1 MENPICP
8 LDFRYGRK
16 ELKDIF
22 GEISKLQYLLDVEA
36 ALARAHASVGNISKK
51 YADEISK
58 KASVKYVSIKRVN
71 EIEKKTRHD
80 IMAVTKALSDVCSGD
95 AGKYVHLGA
104 TSYDIVDTAN
114 ALQFSAA
121 TDLTTS
127 QLRELRATLIG
138 LAKEYKNT
146 IMVGRTHG
154 QYSIPITFGLKMAV
168 YAMEV
173 DRHLERFYECKSR
186 LLVGKM
192 SGAVGSGA
200 AMGKHALK
208 IQELVM
214 AYLKLGTEEA
224 ATQIVGRDRYIEL
237 LSVLANIS
245 SSMEKFATEI
255 RNLQRSEI
263 SEVSEA
269 FEAKKQVGS
278 STMPQK
284 RNPILCEQICGL
296 ARVIRGFVIPAYEN
310 AIQWH
315 ERDLCNSSSERF
327 ILPHSLIM
335 TDWIIFQMNKVFK
348 GLQVNPERMRQNLE
362 NSKGLPMA
370 EAVMTKL
377 VEKGMGRGDAHELV
391 RICALKTFAEDKQ
404 LFSVLL
410 ENPKILKLF
419 KKKELEEVMNPR
431 NYLGVSD
438 KIVDHAVKKL
448 TRQKIEVQNYGKNR
462 KANR

>member
-1 MENPICP
+1 MENPVCP

-16 ELKDIF
+16 EIKDVF
-22 GEISKLQYLLDVEA
+22 GETSKLQYLLDVEA
-36 ALARAHASVGNISKK
+36 ALARAHAVVGNISKK
-51 YADEISK
+51 AADEISK
-58 KASVKYVSIKRVN
+58 KAKVKYVTVKRVN
-71 EIEKKTRHD
+71 EIEKETRHD
-80 IMAVTKALSDVCSGD
+80 IMAVTKALSEVCSGD
-95 AGKYVHLGA
+95 AGNYVHLGA

-114 ALQFSAA
+114 ALQFAA
-121 TDLTTS
+121 STDLIKA
-127 QLRELRATLIG
+127 QVRELRVTLVG

-146 IMVGRTHG
+146 IMAGRTHG
-154 QYSIPITFGLKMAV
+154 QFSIPITFGLKMAV

-173 DRHLERFYECKSR
+173 DRHLERLHECKSR

-214 AYLKLGTEEA
+214 ADLKLGTEEA

-237 LSVLANIS
+237 LSVLANIA

-263 SEVSEA
+263 GEVSEA

-284 RNPILCEQICGL
+284 RNPILCEQVCGI
-296 ARVIRGFVIPAYEN
+296 ARVIRSFTIPAYEN

-335 TDWIIFQMNKVFK
+335 TDWIVFQMNKVFRN
-348 GLQVNPERMRQNLE
+348 LQVNPERMRKNLE
-362 NSKGLPMA
+362 NSKGFPMA

-391 RICALKTFAEDKQ
+391 RTCSLKAVSDEKQ
-404 LFSVLL
+404 LLSVLL
-410 ENPKILKLF
+410 ENPKVVKLI
-419 KKKELEEVMNPR
+419 KKKELVEVMNPR

-438 KIVDHAVKKL
+438 KIVDQVAKKL
-448 TRQKIEVQNYGKNR
+448 TR
-462 KANR
+462 

>member
-1 MENPICP
+1 MENPVCP

-16 ELKDIF
+16 EIKDVF
-22 GEISKLQYLLDVEA
+22 GETSKLQYLLNVEA
-36 ALARAHASVGNISKK
+36 ALARAHATVGNISKK
-51 YADEISK
+51 AATEISK
-58 KASVKYVSIKRVN
+58 KATVKYVTVKRVK
-71 EIEKKTRHD
+71 EIEKETRHD
-80 IMAVTKALSDVCSGD
+80 IMAVTKALSEVCNGD

-114 ALQFSAA
+114 ALQFAAA
-121 TDLTTS
+121 TDLIKA
-127 QLRELRATLIG
+127 QVRELRVTLVR
-138 LAKEYKNT
+138 LAREYKNT

-154 QYSIPITFGLKMAV
+154 QFSIPITFGLKMAV
-168 YAMEV
+168 FAMEV
-173 DRHLERFYECKSR
+173 DRHLERLHECKSR

-214 AYLKLGTEEA
+214 TDLKLGTEEA
-224 ATQIVGRDRYIEL
+224 ATQIVCRDRYIEL
-237 LSVLANIS
+237 LSVLANIA

-263 SEVSEA
+263 SEVSES

-284 RNPILCEQICGL
+284 RNPILCEQICGI
-296 ARVIRGFVIPAYEN
+296 ARVIRSFIIPSYEN

-335 TDWIIFQMNKVFK
+335 TDWIVFQMNKVFRT
-348 GLQVNPERMRQNLE
+348 LQVNPERMQQNLE

-391 RICALKTFAEDKQ
+391 RTSSLKAISENKQ
-404 LFSVLL
+404 LLSVLSQT
-410 ENPKILKLF
+410 PKIIKLL

-438 KIVDHAVKKL
+438 KIVDHVVKKL
-448 TRQKIEVQNYGKNR
+448 TR
-462 KANR
+462 

>member
-1 MENPICP
+1 MENPVCP

-16 ELKDIF
+16 EIKDVF
-22 GEISKLQYLLDVEA
+22 GETSKLQYLLDVEA
-36 ALARAHASVGNISKK
+36 ALARAHAAVGNISKK
-51 YADEISK
+51 AADEISK
-58 KASVKYVSIKRVN
+58 KATVKHVTVKRVN
-71 EIEKKTRHD
+71 EIEKETRHD
-80 IMAVTKALSDVCSGD
+80 IMAVTKALSEACSGD

-114 ALQFSAA
+114 ALQIAAA
-121 TDLTTS
+121 TDLIRS
-127 QLRELRATLIG
+127 QVRELRMTLVG

-146 IMVGRTHG
+146 IMAGRTHG
-154 QYSIPITFGLKMAV
+154 QFSIPITFGLKMAV
-168 YAMEV
+168 YAMET
-173 DRHLERFYECKSR
+173 DRHLERLHECKSR

-214 AYLKLGTEEA
+214 TDLKLGTEEA

-237 LSVLANIS
+237 LSVLANIA

-263 SEVSEA
+263 GEVSEA
-269 FEAKKQVGS
+269 FEVRKQVGS

-284 RNPILCEQICGL
+284 RNPILCEQICGI
-296 ARVIRGFVIPAYEN
+296 ARVIRSFIIPAYEN

-335 TDWIIFQMNKVFK
+335 TDWIVFQMNNVFK
-348 GLQVNPERMRQNLE
+348 NLQVNPERMRQNLE

-377 VEKGMGRGDAHELV
+377 VERGIGRGDAHELA
-391 RICALKTFAEDKQ
+391 RTCSLKAVHDNKQ
-404 LFSVLL
+404 LLSVLL
-410 ENPKILKLF
+410 ENPKVAKLL

-438 KIVDHAVKKL
+438 KIIDQVVKKL
-448 TRQKIEVQNYGKNR
+448 TR
-462 KANR
+462 

>member
-1 MENPICP
+1 MENPVCP

-16 ELKDIF
+16 EIKDVF
-22 GEISKLQYLLDVEA
+22 GETSKLQYLLDVEA

-51 YADEISK
+51 AADEISK
-58 KASVKYVSIKRVN
+58 KASVKYVTVKRVN
-71 EIEKKTRHD
+71 EIERETRHD
-80 IMAVTKALSDVCSGD
+80 IMAVTKALSETCKGD

-114 ALQFSAA
+114 ALQFAAA
-121 TDLTTS
+121 TDLVKS
-127 QLRELRATLIG
+127 QVRELRVTLVS

-146 IMVGRTHG
+146 IMAGRTHG
-154 QYSIPITFGLKMAV
+154 QYSIPITFGLKMSI

-173 DRHLERFYECKSR
+173 DRHLERLHECKSR

-214 AYLKLGTEEA
+214 TDLKLGTEEA

-237 LSVLANIS
+237 VSVLANIA

-263 SEVSEA
+263 GEVSEA

-284 RNPILCEQICGL
+284 RNPILCEQVCGI
-296 ARVIRGFVIPAYEN
+296 ARVIRSFIIPTYEN

-335 TDWIIFQMNKVFK
+335 TDWIVFQMNKVFK
-348 GLQVNPERMRQNLE
+348 NLQVYPERMRENLE

-370 EAVMTKL
+370 EAVMTRL
-377 VEKGMGRGDAHELV
+377 VEKGMGRGDAHELLRTCSLKAV
-391 RICALKTFAEDKQ
+391 RENKQ
-404 LFSVLL
+404 LLSVLL
-410 ENPKILKLF
+410 ENPKVTKLL

-438 KIVDHAVKKL
+438 KIVDHVVKKL
-448 TRQKIEVQNYGKNR
+448 TR
-462 KANR
+462 

>member
-1 MENPICP
+1 
-8 LDFRYGRK
+8 
-16 ELKDIF
+16 
-22 GEISKLQYLLDVEA
+22 
-36 ALARAHASVGNISKK
+36 
-51 YADEISK
+51 
-58 KASVKYVSIKRVN
+58 VKYVTVKRVN
-71 EIEKKTRHD
+71 EIERETRHD
-80 IMAVTKALSDVCSGD
+80 IMSVTKALSEVCSGD

-114 ALQFSAA
+114 ALQFAAA
-121 TDLTTS
+121 TDLIKA
-127 QLRELRATLIG
+127 QVRELRVTLVG

-146 IMVGRTHG
+146 IMAGRTHG

-173 DRHLERFYECKSR
+173 DRHLERLHECKSR

-214 AYLKLGTEEA
+214 AGLKLGTEEA
-224 ATQIVGRDRYIEL
+224 STQIVGRDRYIEL
-237 LSVLANIS
+237 LSVLANIA

-263 SEVSEA
+263 GEISEA

-284 RNPILCEQICGL
+284 RNPILCEQVCGL
-296 ARVIRGFVIPAYEN
+296 ARVIRSFIIPAYEN

-335 TDWIIFQMNKVFK
+335 TDWIVFQTNKVFRN
-348 GLQVNPERMRQNLE
+348 LQVYPERMRENLE

-377 VEKGMGRGDAHELV
+377 VEKGMGRGDAHELI
-391 RICALKTFAEDKQ
+391 RTCSLKAASENKQ
-404 LFSVLL
+404 LLSVLL
-410 ENPKILKLF
+410 ENPKVAKLL

-438 KIVDHAVKKL
+438 KIVDHVVKKL
-448 TRQKIEVQNYGKNR
+448 TR
-462 KANR
+462 

>member
-1 MENPICP
+1 MENPVCP

-16 ELKDIF
+16 EIKDVF
-22 GEISKLQYLLDVEA
+22 GETSKLQYLLDVEA
-36 ALARAHASVGNISKK
+36 ALARAHAAVGTISKK
-51 YADEISK
+51 AADEISK
-58 KASVKYVSIKRVN
+58 KATVKYVTVKRVN
-71 EIEKKTRHD
+71 EIEKETRHD
-80 IMAVTKALSDVCSGD
+80 IMAVTKALSEICSGD

-114 ALQFSAA
+114 ALQFAAA
-121 TDLTTS
+121 TDLIKA
-127 QLRELRATLIG
+127 QVRELRVTLVG

-146 IMVGRTHG
+146 IMAGRTHG
-154 QYSIPITFGLKMAV
+154 QFSIPITFGLKMAV

-173 DRHLERFYECKSR
+173 DRHLERLHECKSR

-214 AYLKLGTEEA
+214 ADLKLGTEEA

-237 LSVLANIS
+237 LSILANIA

-284 RNPILCEQICGL
+284 RNPILCEQVCGI
-296 ARVIRGFVIPAYEN
+296 ARVIRSFIIPAYEN

-335 TDWIIFQMNKVFK
+335 TDWIVFQMNKVFRH
-348 GLQVNPERMRQNLE
+348 LQVNSERMRQNLE

-391 RICALKTFAEDKQ
+391 RTCSLKAVSDDKQ
-404 LFSVLL
+404 LLSVLL
-410 ENPKILKLF
+410 ENPKIVKLL

-438 KIVDHAVKKL
+438 KIVDQVVKKL
-448 TRQKIEVQNYGKNR
+448 TR
-462 KANR
+462 

>member
-1 MENPICP
+1 MVRCLMENPVCP

-16 ELKDIF
+16 EIKDVF
-22 GEISKLQYLLDVEA
+22 GETSKLQYLLDVEA
-36 ALARAHASVGNISKK
+36 ALARAHAVVGNISKK
-51 YADEISK
+51 AADEISK
-58 KASVKYVSIKRVN
+58 KATVKYVTVKRVN
-71 EIEKKTRHD
+71 EIEKETRHD
-80 IMAVTKALSDVCSGD
+80 IMAVTKALSEVCSGD

-114 ALQFSAA
+114 ALQFAAA
-121 TDLTTS
+121 TDLIKAQT
-127 QLRELRATLIG
+127 RELRVTLVN

-146 IMVGRTHG
+146 IMAGRTHG
-154 QYSIPITFGLKMAV
+154 QFSIPITFGLKMAV

-173 DRHLERFYECKSR
+173 DRHLERLHECKSR

-214 AYLKLGTEEA
+214 TDLKLGTDEA

-237 LSVLANIS
+237 LSVLANIA

-263 SEVSEA
+263 NEVSEA

-284 RNPILCEQICGL
+284 RNPILCEQVCGI
-296 ARVIRGFVIPAYEN
+296 ARVIRGFIIPAYEN

-335 TDWIIFQMNKVFK
+335 TDWIVFQMNKVFRN
-348 GLQVNPERMRQNLE
+348 LQINPERMRQNLE

-391 RICALKTFAEDKQ
+391 RTCSLKAVTDDRQ
-404 LFSVLL
+404 LLTVLL
-410 ENPKILKLF
+410 ENPKVIKLL
-419 KKKELEEVMNPR
+419 KKKELEDVMNPR

-438 KIVDHAVKKL
+438 KIVDHVVKKL
-448 TRQKIEVQNYGKNR
+448 TR
-462 KANR
+462 

>member
-1 MENPICP
+1 MENPVCP

-16 ELKDIF
+16 EIKEVF
-22 GEISKLQYLLDVEA
+22 GETSKLQYLLDVEA
-36 ALARAHASVGNISKK
+36 ALARAHAAVGNISKK
-51 YADEISK
+51 TADEISK
-58 KASVKYVSIKRVN
+58 KASVKYVTVKRVN
-71 EIEKKTRHD
+71 EIEKETRHD
-80 IMAVTKALSDVCSGD
+80 IMAVTKALSEACSGD

-114 ALQFSAA
+114 ALQFTAA
-121 TDLTTS
+121 TDLIKA
-127 QLRELRATLIG
+127 QVRELRVTLVG

-146 IMVGRTHG
+146 IMAGRTHG

-173 DRHLERFYECKSR
+173 DRHLERLHECKSR

-208 IQELVM
+208 IQELAM
-214 AYLKLGTEEA
+214 ADLKLGTEDA

-237 LSVLANIS
+237 LSVLANIA

-263 SEVSEA
+263 GEVSEA

-284 RNPILCEQICGL
+284 RNPILCEQVCGL
-296 ARVIRGFVIPAYEN
+296 ARVIRSFIIPAYEN

-335 TDWIIFQMNKVFK
+335 TDWIVFQMNKVFRS
-348 GLQVNPERMRQNLE
+348 LQVYPERMRENLE

-391 RICALKTFAEDKQ
+391 RTCSLKAVSENKH
-404 LFSVLL
+404 LLSVLL
-410 ENPKILKLF
+410 ENPKILKLL

-438 KIVDHAVKKL
+438 KIVNHVVKKL
-448 TRQKIEVQNYGKNR
+448 TR
-462 KANR
+462 

>member
-1 MENPICP
+1 MENPVCP

-16 ELKDIF
+16 EIKEVF
-22 GEISKLQYLLDVEA
+22 GETSKLQYLLGVEA
-36 ALARAHASVGNISKK
+36 ALARAHAAVGNISKK
-51 YADEISK
+51 AADEISK
-58 KASVKYVSIKRVN
+58 KASVKYVTVKRVN
-71 EIEKKTRHD
+71 EIEKETRHD
-80 IMAVTKALSDVCSGD
+80 IMAVTKALSEVCSGD

-114 ALQFSAA
+114 ALQFAAA
-121 TDLTTS
+121 TDLIKA
-127 QLRELRATLIG
+127 QVRELRVTLVG

-146 IMVGRTHG
+146 IMAGRTHG

-173 DRHLERFYECKSR
+173 DRHLERLYECKSR

-208 IQELVM
+208 LQELVM
-214 AYLKLGTEEA
+214 ADLKLGTEEA
-224 ATQIVGRDRYIEL
+224 STQIVGRDRYIEL
-237 LSVLANIS
+237 LSVLANIA

-263 SEVSEA
+263 GEISEA

-284 RNPILCEQICGL
+284 RNPILCEQVCGL
-296 ARVIRGFVIPAYEN
+296 ARVIRSFIIPAYEN

-335 TDWIIFQMNKVFK
+335 TDWIVFQMNKVFK
-348 GLQVNPERMRQNLE
+348 NLQVYPERMRENLE

-377 VEKGMGRGDAHELV
+377 VEKGIGRGDAHELI
-391 RICALKTFAEDKQ
+391 RTCSLKAASENRQ
-404 LFSVLL
+404 LLSVLL
-410 ENPKILKLF
+410 ENPKVTKLL
-419 KKKELEEVMNPR
+419 KKKELEEAMNPR

-438 KIVDHAVKKL
+438 KIVDHVVKKL
-448 TRQKIEVQNYGKNR
+448 TR
-462 KANR
+462 

>member
-1 MENPICP
+1 MENPVCP

-16 ELKDIF
+16 EIKEVF
-22 GEISKLQYLLDVEA
+22 GETSKLQYLLDVEA
-36 ALARAHASVGNISKK
+36 ALARAHAVVGNISKK
-51 YADEISK
+51 AADEISK
-58 KASVKYVSIKRVN
+58 KASVKFVTVKRVN
-71 EIEKKTRHD
+71 EIEKETRHD
-80 IMAVTKALSDVCSGD
+80 IMAVTKALSEACSGE
-95 AGKYVHLGA
+95 AGKYIHLGA

-114 ALQFSAA
+114 ALQFAAA
-121 TDLTTS
+121 TDLIKA
-127 QLRELRATLIG
+127 QVRELRVTLVS

-146 IMVGRTHG
+146 IMAGRTHG

-173 DRHLERFYECKSR
+173 DRHMERLHECKSR

-214 AYLKLGTEEA
+214 ANLKLGTEDA

-237 LSVLANIS
+237 LSVLANMA

-263 SEVSEA
+263 GEVSEA

-284 RNPILCEQICGL
+284 RNPILCEQVCGL
-296 ARVIRGFVIPAYEN
+296 ARVIRSFIIPAYEN

-335 TDWIIFQMNKVFK
+335 TDWIVFQMNKVFRN
-348 GLQVNPERMRQNLE
+348 LQVYPERMRENLE

-377 VEKGMGRGDAHELV
+377 VQKGMGRGDAHELV
-391 RICALKTFAEDKQ
+391 RTCSLKAVSDHKQ
-404 LFSVLL
+404 LLSVLL
-410 ENPKILKLF
+410 ENPKVATLL

-438 KIVDHAVKKL
+438 KIVDHVVKKL
-448 TRQKIEVQNYGKNR
+448 TR
-462 KANR
+462 

>member
-1 MENPICP
+1 MENPVCP

-16 ELKDIF
+16 EIKEVF
-22 GEISKLQYLLDVEA
+22 GEKSKLQYLLDVEA
-36 ALARAHASVGNISKK
+36 ALARAHAAVGNISKK
-51 YADEISK
+51 AADEISK
-58 KASVKYVSIKRVN
+58 KASVKYVTVKRVN
-71 EIEKKTRHD
+71 EIEKETRHD
-80 IMAVTKALSDVCSGD
+80 IMAVTKALSEACSGD

-114 ALQFSAA
+114 ALQFAAA
-121 TDLTTS
+121 TDLIKA
-127 QLRELRATLIG
+127 QVRELRVTLVS

-146 IMVGRTHG
+146 IMAGRTHG
-154 QYSIPITFGLKMAV
+154 QYSIPITFGLKIAV
-168 YAMEV
+168 FAMEV
-173 DRHLERFYECKSR
+173 DRHMERLHECKSR

-214 AYLKLGTEEA
+214 ADLKLGTEDA

-237 LSVLANIS
+237 LSVLANIA

-263 SEVSEA
+263 GEVSEA

-284 RNPILCEQICGL
+284 RNPILCEQVCGL
-296 ARVIRGFVIPAYEN
+296 ARVIRSFIIPAYEN

-335 TDWIIFQMNKVFK
+335 TDWIVFQINKVFRS
-348 GLQVNPERMRQNLE
+348 LQVYPERMRENLE

-377 VEKGMGRGDAHELV
+377 VEKGMGRGDAHELL
-391 RICALKTFAEDKQ
+391 RTCSLKSVSESKQ
-404 LFSVLL
+404 LLSVLL
-410 ENPKILKLF
+410 ENPKIIKLL

-438 KIVDHAVKKL
+438 KIVDHVVKKL
-448 TRQKIEVQNYGKNR
+448 TR
-462 KANR
+462 

>member
-1 MENPICP
+1 MENPVCP

-16 ELKDIF
+16 EIKDVF
-22 GEISKLQYLLDVEA
+22 GETSKLQYLLDVEA
-36 ALARAHASVGNISKK
+36 ALARAHAVVGNISKK
-51 YADEISK
+51 AADEISK
-58 KASVKYVSIKRVN
+58 KASVKYVTIKRVN
-71 EIEKKTRHD
+71 EIEKETRHD
-80 IMAVTKALSDVCSGD
+80 IMAVTKALSEVCSGE

-114 ALQFSAA
+114 ALQFAAA
-121 TDLTTS
+121 TDLLKA
-127 QLRELRATLIG
+127 QVRELRVTLVG

-146 IMVGRTHG
+146 IMAGRTHG
-154 QYSIPITFGLKMAV
+154 QFSIPITFGLKMAV

-173 DRHLERFYECKSR
+173 DRHLERLHECKSR

-208 IQELVM
+208 IQERVM
-214 AYLKLGTEEA
+214 ADLKLGTEEA

-237 LSVLANIS
+237 LSVLANIA

-263 SEVSEA
+263 GEVSEA

-284 RNPILCEQICGL
+284 RNPILCEQVCGI
-296 ARVIRGFVIPAYEN
+296 ARVVRSLIIPAYEN

-315 ERDLCNSSSERF
+315 ERDLCNSSAERF

-335 TDWIIFQMNKVFK
+335 TDWIVFQMNKVFK
-348 GLQVNPERMRQNLE
+348 GLQVYPERMRENLE

-377 VEKGMGRGDAHELV
+377 VEKGIGRGDAHELV
-391 RICALKTFAEDKQ
+391 RTCSLKAVSENMQ
-404 LFSVLL
+404 LLSVLL
-410 ENPKILKLF
+410 ENPKVVKLL

-438 KIVDHAVKKL
+438 KIVDQVVKKL
-448 TRQKIEVQNYGKNR
+448 TR
-462 KANR
+462 

>member
-1 MENPICP
+1 MENPVCP

-16 ELKDIF
+16 EIKEVF
-22 GEISKLQYLLDVEA
+22 GETSKLQYLLDVEA
-36 ALARAHASVGNISKK
+36 ALARAHATVGNISKK
-51 YADEISK
+51 AADEISK
-58 KASVKYVSIKRVN
+58 KASVKYVTVKRVN
-71 EIEKKTRHD
+71 EIERETRHD
-80 IMAVTKALSDVCSGD
+80 IMAVTKALSEVCSGD

-104 TSYDIVDTAN
+104 TSYDIVDSAN
-114 ALQFSAA
+114 ALQFSHA
-121 TDLTTS
+121 TDLIKA
-127 QLRELRATLIG
+127 QLRELRVTLVG

-146 IMVGRTHG
+146 IMAGRTHG

-173 DRHLERFYECKSR
+173 DRHLERLHECKSR
-186 LLVGKM
+186 VLVGKM

-208 IQELVM
+208 VQELVM
-214 AYLKLGTEEA
+214 ADLKLETEEA

-237 LSVLANIS
+237 LSVLANIA

-263 SEVSEA
+263 GELSEA
-269 FEAKKQVGS
+269 FEVKKQVGS

-296 ARVIRGFVIPAYEN
+296 ARVIRSFIIPAYEN

-335 TDWIIFQMNKVFK
+335 TDWIVFQMNKVFRN
-348 GLQVNPERMRQNLE
+348 LQVYPERMRENLE

-377 VEKGMGRGDAHELV
+377 VEKGMGRGDAHDLV
-391 RICALKTFAEDKQ
+391 RICSLKAASEDKQ

-410 ENPKILKLF
+410 ENPKVAKLL
-419 KKKELEEVMNPR
+419 KKKELEEAMNPR

-438 KIVDHAVKKL
+438 KIVDHVVKKL
-448 TRQKIEVQNYGKNR
+448 TR
-462 KANR
+462 

>member
-1 MENPICP
+1 MENPVCP

-16 ELKDIF
+16 EIKDVY
-22 GEISKLQYLLDVEA
+22 GETSKLQYLLNVEA
-36 ALARAHASVGNISKK
+36 ALARAHAAVGNISKK
-51 YADEISK
+51 AADEISK
-58 KASVKYVSIKRVN
+58 KASVKYVTVKRVN
-71 EIEKKTRHD
+71 EIEKETRHD
-80 IMAVTKALSDVCSGD
+80 IMAITKALCEVCKGD

-114 ALQFSAA
+114 ALQFAAA
-121 TDLTTS
+121 TDLIKT
-127 QLRELRATLIG
+127 QMRELRVTFVS

-146 IMVGRTHG
+146 IMLGRTHG

-173 DRHLERFYECKSR
+173 DRHLERLHECKSR

-200 AMGKHALK
+200 AMGKHSLK

-214 AYLKLGTEEA
+214 ADLKLGIEEA
-224 ATQIVGRDRYIEL
+224 ATQIIDRDRYIEL
-237 LSVLANIS
+237 LSVLANIA

-263 SEVSEA
+263 GEVSEA

-296 ARVIRGFVIPAYEN
+296 ARVVRSFLIPSFEN

-335 TDWIIFQMNKVFK
+335 TDWIVFQMNKVFK
-348 GLQVNPERMRQNLE
+348 NLQVYPERMLENLE

-377 VEKGMGRGDAHELV
+377 VEKGMGRGDAHELM
-391 RICALKTFAEDKQ
+391 RTCSLKAASENKQ
-404 LFSVLL
+404 LLSILI
-410 ENPKILKLF
+410 ENPKIAKIL
-419 KKKELEEVMNPR
+419 KKKELEEAMNPR

-438 KIVDHAVKKL
+438 KIVDQVVKKL
-448 TRQKIEVQNYGKNR
+448 TR
-462 KANR
+462 

>member
-1 MENPICP
+1 MENPVCP

-16 ELKDIF
+16 EIKDVF

-36 ALARAHASVGNISKK
+36 ALARAHAVVGNISKK
-51 YADEISK
+51 AADEISK
-58 KASVKYVSIKRVN
+58 KASVKYVTVKRVN
-71 EIEKKTRHD
+71 EIEKETRHD
-80 IMAVTKALSDVCSGD
+80 IMAVTKSLSEVCSGD

-114 ALQFSAA
+114 ALQFAAA
-121 TDLTTS
+121 TDLIKA
-127 QLRELRATLIG
+127 QVRELRVTLVG

-146 IMVGRTHG
+146 IMAGRTHG

-173 DRHLERFYECKSR
+173 DRHLERLHECKSR

-214 AYLKLGTEEA
+214 ADLKLGTEEA
-224 ATQIVGRDRYIEL
+224 STQIVGRDRYIEL
-237 LSVLANIS
+237 LSVLANIA

-263 SEVSEA
+263 GEVSEA

-284 RNPILCEQICGL
+284 RNPILCEQVCGL
-296 ARVIRGFVIPAYEN
+296 ARVIRSFIIPAYEN

-335 TDWIIFQMNKVFK
+335 TDWIVFQTNKVFRN
-348 GLQVNPERMRQNLE
+348 LQVYPERMRENLE

-391 RICALKTFAEDKQ
+391 RTCSLKAACDNKH
-404 LFSVLL
+404 LLSVLL
-410 ENPKILKLF
+410 ENPKVAKLL

-438 KIVDHAVKKL
+438 KIVDHVVKKL
-448 TRQKIEVQNYGKNR
+448 TR
-462 KANR
+462 

>member
-1 MENPICP
+1 MENSVCP

-16 ELKDIF
+16 GIKDVF
-22 GEISKLQYLLDVEA
+22 GETSKLQYLLNVEA
-36 ALARAHASVGNISKK
+36 ALARAHATVGNISKK
-51 YADEISK
+51 VADEISK
-58 KASVKYVSIKRVN
+58 KAIIKYVTVKRVN
-71 EIEKKTRHD
+71 EIEKETRHD
-80 IMAVTKALSDVCSGD
+80 IMAVTKALSEICSGD

-114 ALQFSAA
+114 ALQFAEA
-121 TDLTTS
+121 TDLIKA
-127 QLRELRATLIG
+127 QVRELRVTIVG

-146 IMVGRTHG
+146 IMAGRTHG
-154 QYSIPITFGLKMAV
+154 QFSIPITFGLKMAV

-173 DRHLERFYECKSR
+173 DRHLERLHECKSR

-214 AYLKLGTEEA
+214 TDLKLGTEEA

-237 LSVLANIS
+237 LSVLANIA

-263 SEVSEA
+263 GEVCEA

-284 RNPILCEQICGL
+284 RNPILCEQVCGI
-296 ARVIRGFVIPAYEN
+296 ARVIRSFIIPAYEN

-335 TDWIIFQMNKVFK
+335 TDWIVFQMNKVFRN
-348 GLQVNPERMRQNLE
+348 LQVNPERMRQNLE

-391 RICALKTFAEDKQ
+391 RTCSLKAVNDDKQ
-404 LFSVLL
+404 LLFVLL
-410 ENPKILKLF
+410 ESPKVAKLL
-419 KKKELEEVMNPR
+419 KKKELEDAMNPR

-438 KIVDHAVKKL
+438 KIVDQVVKKL
-448 TRQKIEVQNYGKNR
+448 TR
-462 KANR
+462 

>member
-1 MENPICP
+1 MENTVCP
-8 LDFRYGRK
+8 LDFRYGRREIK
-16 ELKDIF
+16 EVF
-22 GEISKLQYLLDVEA
+22 GEKSKLQYLLDVEA
-36 ALARAHASVGNISKK
+36 ALARAHAAVGNISKK
-51 YADEISK
+51 AADEISK
-58 KASVKYVSIKRVN
+58 KASVKHVTVKRVN
-71 EIEKKTRHD
+71 EIEKETRHD
-80 IMAVTKALSDVCSGD
+80 IMAVTKALSEACSGE

-114 ALQFSAA
+114 ALQFAAA
-121 TDLTTS
+121 TDLIKA
-127 QLRELRATLIG
+127 QVRELRVTLVS

-146 IMVGRTHG
+146 IMAGRTHG

-173 DRHLERFYECKSR
+173 DRHMERLHECKSR

-214 AYLKLGTEEA
+214 ADLKLGIEDA

-237 LSVLANIS
+237 LSVLANIA

-263 SEVSEA
+263 REVSEA

-284 RNPILCEQICGL
+284 RNPILCEQVCGL
-296 ARVIRGFVIPAYEN
+296 ARVIRSFIIPAYEN

-335 TDWIIFQMNKVFK
+335 TDWIVFQMNKVFRN
-348 GLQVNPERMRQNLE
+348 LQVYPERMRENLE

-377 VEKGMGRGDAHELV
+377 VQKGLGRGDAHELV
-391 RICALKTFAEDKQ
+391 RTCSLKAVNDNRH
-404 LFSVLL
+404 LLSALL
-410 ENPKILKLF
+410 ENPKVTTLL

-438 KIVDHAVKKL
+438 KIVDHVVKKL
-448 TRQKIEVQNYGKNR
+448 TR
-462 KANR
+462 

>member
-1 MENPICP
+1 MENPVCP

-16 ELKDIF
+16 EIKDVF
-22 GEISKLQYLLDVEA
+22 GETSKLQYLLDVEA
-36 ALARAHASVGNISKK
+36 ALARAHGTVGNISKK
-51 YADEISK
+51 AASEISK
-58 KASVKYVSIKRVN
+58 KASVKYVTVKRVN
-71 EIEKKTRHD
+71 EIEKETRHD
-80 IMAVTKALSDVCSGD
+80 IMAVTKALSEVCSGD

-114 ALQFSAA
+114 ALQFAAA
-121 TDLTTS
+121 TDLIKA
-127 QLRELRATLIG
+127 QVRELRVTLVE

-146 IMVGRTHG
+146 IMAGRTHG
-154 QYSIPITFGLKMAV
+154 QFSIPITFGLKMAV

-173 DRHLERFYECKSR
+173 DRHLERLHECKSR

-214 AYLKLGTEEA
+214 ADLKLGTEEA

-237 LSVLANIS
+237 LSVLANIA

-263 SEVSEA
+263 GEVSEA

-284 RNPILCEQICGL
+284 KNPILCEQVCGL
-296 ARVIRGFVIPAYEN
+296 ARVVRSFIIPAYEN

-335 TDWIIFQMNKVFK
+335 TDWIVFQTNKVFK
-348 GLQVNPERMRQNLE
+348 NLQVYPERMRQNLE
-362 NSKGLPMA
+362 NSKGMPMA

-391 RICALKTFAEDKQ
+391 RTCSLKAASDDRP
-404 LFSVLL
+404 LLSVLL
-410 ENPKILKLF
+410 ENPKVAKLL
-419 KKKELEEVMNPR
+419 KKKELEDVMNPR

-438 KIVDHAVKKL
+438 KIVDHVVRKL
-448 TRQKIEVQNYGKNR
+448 TR
-462 KANR
+462 

>member
-1 MENPICP
+1 MENPVCP

-16 ELKDIF
+16 TIKEVFD
-22 GEISKLQYLLDVEA
+22 ETSKLQYLLDVEA
-36 ALARAHASVGNISKK
+36 ALARAHAAVGNISKK
-51 YADEISK
+51 AADEISK
-58 KASVKYVSIKRVN
+58 KASVKYVTVKRVN
-71 EIEKKTRHD
+71 EIEKETRHD
-80 IMAVTKALSDVCSGD
+80 IMAVTKALSEVCSGD

-114 ALQFSAA
+114 ALQFAAA
-121 TDLTTS
+121 TDLIKAEV
-127 QLRELRATLIG
+127 REMRVTLVG

-146 IMVGRTHG
+146 IMAGRTHG

-168 YAMEV
+168 YAMEA
-173 DRHLERFYECKSR
+173 DRHLERLHECKSR

-214 AYLKLGTEEA
+214 ADLKLGTEEA

-237 LSVLANIS
+237 LSVLANIA

-263 SEVSEA
+263 GEVSEA

-296 ARVIRGFVIPAYEN
+296 ARVIRSFIIPAYEN

-335 TDWIIFQMNKVFK
+335 TDWIVFQMNKVFK
-348 GLQVNPERMRQNLE
+348 GLQVNPERMRENLE
-362 NSKGLPMA
+362 NSKGLPMS

-377 VEKGMGRGDAHELV
+377 VEKGLGRGDAHELM
-391 RICALKTFAEDKQ
+391 RTCSLKAVSENKQ
-404 LFSVLL
+404 LLSVLL
-410 ENPKILKLF
+410 ENPKITKLL
-419 KKKELEEVMNPR
+419 KKKELEDVMNPR

-438 KIVDHAVKKL
+438 KIVDQVVKKL
-448 TRQKIEVQNYGKNR
+448 TR
-462 KANR
+462 